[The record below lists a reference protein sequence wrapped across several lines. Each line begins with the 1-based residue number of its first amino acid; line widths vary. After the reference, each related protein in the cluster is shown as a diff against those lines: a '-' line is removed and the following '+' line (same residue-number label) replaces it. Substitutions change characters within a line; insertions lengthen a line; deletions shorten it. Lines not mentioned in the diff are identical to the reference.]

1 MKENPGNMYTTGT
14 SHSHLGSRT
23 RKNLT
28 SKWSDVYELLA
39 TRAASALDE
48 DSSTIWHE
56 ALLEDLLSFG
66 RSATVQFAVV
76 VGEDSRMQLQ
86 LQSLPGSANTL
97 SEKPLLR
104 G

>member
-23 RKNLT
+23 RKFF
-28 SKWSDVYELLA
+28 
-39 TRAASALDE
+39 E